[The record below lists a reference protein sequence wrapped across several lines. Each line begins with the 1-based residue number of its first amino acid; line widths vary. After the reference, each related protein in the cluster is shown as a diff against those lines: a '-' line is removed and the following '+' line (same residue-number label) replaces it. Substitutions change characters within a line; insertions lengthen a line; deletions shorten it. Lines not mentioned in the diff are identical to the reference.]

1 MGEKVRCGGGGMRE
15 IKFRVWDKDKEIM
28 VDWNNIKIG
37 LVSGYNGCP
46 VQTYNFYDLDNS
58 QHLVFMQFTG
68 LKDKNGKEI
77 YEGDRVNVFR
87 TDSFIAYRKAVVVYS
102 PNHGAFLVQYEKI
115 AHDGKIKYSSC
126 ADWEIEVIGNIW
138 EDEE

>member
-1 MGEKVRCGGGGMRE
+1 MRE
-15 IKFRVWDKDKEIM
+15 IKFRQPIMDRQGNFLYWHYWGFVKDGSFVSPELNMSTHKQAKE
-28 VDWNNIKIG
+28 
-37 LVSGYNGCP
+37 
-46 VQTYNFYDLDNS
+46 TS
-58 QHLVFMQFTG
+58 QQYTG
-68 LKDKNGKEI
+68 FKDKNGKEI

-138 EDEE
+138 EVEP

>member
-1 MGEKVRCGGGGMRE
+1 VGEEAECGGGGMRE
-15 IKFRVWDKDKEIM
+15 IHFQAVVNRKIYDVLGIDFGNCVTVVIDPERGTQKTFDWKDVE
-28 VDWNNIKIG
+28 
-37 LVSGYNGCP
+37 LR
-46 VQTYNFYDLDNS
+46 
-58 QHLVFMQFTG
+58 QFTG